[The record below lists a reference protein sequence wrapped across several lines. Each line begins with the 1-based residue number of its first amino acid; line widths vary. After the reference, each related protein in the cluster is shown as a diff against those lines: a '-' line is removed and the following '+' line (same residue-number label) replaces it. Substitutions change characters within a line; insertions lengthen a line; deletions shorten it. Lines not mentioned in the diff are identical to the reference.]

1 MFTAETVQSDL
12 THGGVRDP
20 LPFDFRH
27 AIGGQHAIRFG
38 ADRLQSKRLALP
50 SHPAAGGDNV
60 TSRPLLDTDE
70 ALHRLETRLGRL
82 HAQLR
87 LGIER
92 EHEAQAFG
100 HGLTF
105 LHMENMPLMQAA
117 IEAVLRVTGI
127 YWRGRANAGKVQ
139 LRRNAVRLP
148 HLPEAFDGFVILH
161 LSDLHADM
169 SGPALQRVAE
179 LAHGLDY
186 DLCVMTGD
194 YRGRTHG
201 DYRPCLEGVARLREA
216 LRGDIYAVLG
226 NHDSVAMVAD
236 LEMLGIRVLLNECVV
251 VERGPA
257 SIYLAGVDDAHFYRA
272 DNIEKAAADIPHGR
286 VSILLS
292 HTPEIYRQ
300 AAHAGFDLMLS
311 GHTHGGQICLP
322 GGVPILLEA
331 DVPRAFGAGAWR
343 HAAMAG
349 YTSVGA
355 GSSVVP
361 VRFNNRPEIT
371 LHQLVRGVL

>member
-1 MFTAETVQSDL
+1 MPNSAKSQKPPPSCASWAKFNSPWSTA
-12 THGGVRDP
+12 
-20 LPFDFRH
+20 
-27 AIGGQHAIRFG
+27 G
-38 ADRLQSKRLALP
+38 A
-50 SHPAAGGDNV
+50 G
-60 TSRPLLDTDE
+60 T
-70 ALHRLETRLGRL
+70 TRLGGRNGGGGGPGGPATTRAKIVTDGRLLDPDETRRRLESRLGPL
-82 HAQLR
+82 HARLR

-100 HGLTF
+100 QGLSF
-105 LHMENMPLMQAA
+105 LHLENLPLMQAM
-117 IEAVLRVTGI
+117 IEIGLRVTGT

-139 LRRNAVRLP
+139 LRRNTVHLTNLP
-148 HLPEAFDGFVILH
+148 SSFDGFTILH
-161 LSDLHADM
+161 LSDLHADL
-169 SGPALQRVAE
+169 SGPAMQRVAD
-179 LAHGLDY
+179 LAHDLAY
-186 DLCVMTGD
+186 DLCVLTGD

-201 DYRPCLEGVARLREA
+201 DFEPCLEIVAHLRET
-216 LRGDIYAVLG
+216 LRGDIYGVLG
-226 NHDSVAMVAD
+226 NHDSIAMVPN
-236 LEMLGIRVLLNECVV
+236 LEALGIRMLLNECVAI
-251 VERGPA
+251 RSGAA

-272 DNIEKAAADIPHGR
+272 DNIEKAGADIPRGY

-322 GGVPILLEA
+322 GGIPILLEA
-331 DVPRAFGAGAWR
+331 DLPRAFAAGAWR
-343 HAAMAG
+343 HADMAG

-371 LHQLVRGVL
+371 LHQLLRGAL

>member
-1 MFTAETVQSDL
+1 MRGRRL
-12 THGGVRDP
+12 LDP
-20 LPFDFRH
+20 DEVLR
-27 AIGGQHAIRFG
+27 
-38 ADRLQSKRLALP
+38 RLQ
-50 SHPAAGGDNV
+50 
-60 TSRPLLDTDE
+60 
-70 ALHRLETRLGRL
+70 TRLGPV
-82 HAQLR
+82 HARLR

-100 HGLTF
+100 HGLNF
-105 LHMENMPLMQAA
+105 LHLENMPLMQAT
-117 IEAVLRVTGI
+117 IEAVLRVTGT
-127 YWRGRANAGKVQ
+127 YWRGRANASKVQ
-139 LRRNAVRLP
+139 VRSNAVRIP
-148 HLPEAFDGFVILH
+148 CMPIAFDGFTILH
-161 LSDLHADM
+161 LSDLHADI

-179 LAHGLDY
+179 LVRGVDY

-201 DYRPCLEGVARLREA
+201 DCKPCLEGVARLREA
-216 LRGDIYAVLG
+216 LHGEIFAVLG
-226 NHDSVAMVAD
+226 NHDSIVMVPD
-236 LEMLGIRVLLNECVV
+236 LEALGIRVLLNECVAI
-251 VERGPA
+251 ERGPA

-272 DNIEKAAADIPHGR
+272 DNIEKAAAVIPHDS

-331 DVPRAFGAGAWR
+331 DLPRAFGAGAWR
-343 HAAMAG
+343 HAGMAG

-371 LHQLVRGVL
+371 LHQLVRGTLQ